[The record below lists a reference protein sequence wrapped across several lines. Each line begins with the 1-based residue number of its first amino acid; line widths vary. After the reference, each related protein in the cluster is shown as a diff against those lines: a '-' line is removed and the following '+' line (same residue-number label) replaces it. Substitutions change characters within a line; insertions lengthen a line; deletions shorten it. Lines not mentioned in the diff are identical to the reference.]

1 MDTSE
6 HKPTTKEIKE
16 WDKNEL
22 LEWIQQQRPKP
33 LDGDILEK
41 FKAADIPGKI
51 FLKHAGDAEFFEKK
65 CNLSIGPSEIL
76 ADLAAEIV
84 GMEAVGVKR
93 YREQAGDAEISD
105 TASKKP
111 RLESEPDGE
120 LQELAASACQ
130 QRKRIQQE
138 IEKLDQSFVSSSKE
152 VVPYPNSVFQLS
164 NPTFDTKLPFPFVGQ
179 TVPGRFR
186 VNGKDDERNWFYM
199 GREKFT
205 ELRERFEHLR
215 SDIRLST
222 LIIYGT
228 RGYGKSHLLA
238 ALVCYLAAQEEK
250 VVYIPDCREFM
261 KQPVPY
267 IIAAILFA
275 WADDNSKQ
283 QMIMTLDTQEKIHQ
297 FFKRQ
302 KKVVFVIDQVN
313 AFQTGEN
320 DKEYTANKK
329 ARLHEWLQDL
339 MAPHKAV
346 LSSSANNHSILN
358 EAQKQSSNDV
368 MNVYGGLTRKE
379 MDYWWARRQEVKLGD
394 YTKYEVED
402 FTGCIPLFLEK
413 CVVDGTINLAT
424 KFFIEIDSQAWAFE
438 QDIRAKYKRDP
449 ENLGRHYQY
458 MKCCLLRLP
467 VRPSSQ
473 HIPALVD
480 HRYFYDDY
488 DPEYKKLVG
497 NYTCGICRNAAA
509 LTLLENKMRF
519 DRELMQLLPNYV
531 SNPCVTG
538 FIIEQAILSSIV
550 LEGLNITP
558 ELNRP
563 MEVAFFQADFPSFNT
578 TTNGPVLYIPKV
590 FNYRNIDGIIVRIA
604 PKPRGKK
611 TKQELFMYPLQITL
625 APDKHSN
632 SRKKFFAEWKTWTKG
647 LEEFAV
653 VPEFVWISPEA
664 AETKEHVK
672 DTQQPDH
679 VERYVPIRD
688 VSMEIWNWYDE
699 GKQNERIAHY

>member
-84 GMEAVGVKR
+84 GMEAAGVKSKLLFFIPCTPR
-93 YREQAGDAEISD
+93 RQANNVTGYREQAGDAEISD

-111 RLESEPDGE
+111 RLESEPDSE

-186 VNGKDDERNWFYM
+186 VNGKDNERNWFYM

-205 ELRERFEHLR
+205 ELRERFERLR
-215 SDIRLST
+215 SDTTLST

-238 ALVCYLAAQEEK
+238 ALVCYLAAQKGK

-261 KQPVPY
+261 KEPVPY
-267 IIAAILFA
+267 IIAAMLLA

-283 QMIMTLDTQEKIHQ
+283 QIIMTLDTQEKIYQ
-297 FFKRQ
+297 FFKGQ

-313 AFQTGEN
+313 ALQKEG
-320 DKEYTANKK
+320 DDDEYTANKK
-329 ARLHEWLQDL
+329 ARLHEWLQHL
-339 MAPHKAV
+339 MARHKAV

-358 EAQKQSSNDV
+358 QAQKQSSNDV
-368 MNVYGGLTRKE
+368 MNVYGGLTRVSL
-379 MDYWWARRQEVKLGD
+379 RS
-394 YTKYEVED
+394 
-402 FTGCIPLFLEK
+402 
-413 CVVDGTINLAT
+413 NNS
-424 KFFIEIDSQAWAFE
+424 FI
-438 QDIRAKYKRDP
+438 KR
-449 ENLGRHYQY
+449 GW
-458 MKCCLLRLP
+458 C
-467 VRPSSQ
+467 
-473 HIPALVD
+473 
-480 HRYFYDDY
+480 
-488 DPEYKKLVG
+488 
-497 NYTCGICRNAAA
+497 
-509 LTLLENKMRF
+509 
-519 DRELMQLLPNYV
+519 
-531 SNPCVTG
+531 
-538 FIIEQAILSSIV
+538 
-550 LEGLNITP
+550 
-558 ELNRP
+558 
-563 MEVAFFQADFPSFNT
+563 
-578 TTNGPVLYIPKV
+578 
-590 FNYRNIDGIIVRIA
+590 
-604 PKPRGKK
+604 
-611 TKQELFMYPLQITL
+611 
-625 APDKHSN
+625 
-632 SRKKFFAEWKTWTKG
+632 
-647 LEEFAV
+647 
-653 VPEFVWISPEA
+653 
-664 AETKEHVK
+664 
-672 DTQQPDH
+672 
-679 VERYVPIRD
+679 
-688 VSMEIWNWYDE
+688 
-699 GKQNERIAHY
+699 